1 MKIRSGCEG
10 GGKGAIM
17 QMDKSATV
25 SMHNDQTLFEPVKC
39 YDIAD
44 RRAVVSEN
52 ADVCYTL
59 TEKMGKGGNNVPV
72 VLESD
77 ARDNCLTPW
86 DVQSRR
92 IYGKDGTWPSLYA
105 GEGGGHGYV
114 AIEESD
120 VIPIADKA
128 TRYKGGGDTRN
139 EDGAGNGLGVG
150 EAGSPAYTLTAGD
163 RHCVA
168 YSLQGNMIG
177 RADKNGPQGSGVNEN
192 VSFTLNATDRHAVAY
207 SFDKAAYNQG
217 EHSSY
222 GIGLLE
228 ETAHTLTAGWQPPAV
243 AYGIQ
248 QNADGELRSSGTS
261 ATLSTNG
268 NASGRNS
275 PLVMQAKAI
284 AYDCRNHAVNEELSG
299 TLQAKENGGQSLN
312 YINPVAVPET
322 AGTLAAKMAKGTGG
336 PAGDECQNLVAEL
349 PEYKIRRLI
358 PLECGRLQGFPD
370 GWTEGLAL
378 PDPDEETVDRWEVI
392 FEEHRRLTGQ
402 PENRRRRSQIVK
414 WLKNPYSD
422 TALYRMWGNGIA
434 LPCAAFVM
442 KGIVQELIGG
452 EI

>member
-1 MKIRSGCEG
+1 MGTGGGNVPLALVPITMKIRSGCEG
-10 GGKGAIM
+10 VGKGAIM
-17 QMDKSATV
+17 QMDKSATI
-25 SMHNDQTLFEPVKC
+25 STHNDQTLFEPVKC

-72 VLESD
+72 IL
-77 ARDNCLTPW
+77 
-86 DVQSRR
+86 
-92 IYGKDGTWPSLYA
+92 
-105 GEGGGHGYV
+105 
-114 AIEESD
+114 ESD

-139 EDGAGNGLGVG
+139 EDGAGNGLGIG

-177 RADKNGPQGSGVNEN
+177 RDDKNGPQGNGVNEN

-248 QNADGELRSSGTS
+248 QNADGELRSSRTS

-322 AGTLAAKMAKGTGG
+322 AGTLAAKMTKGIGG

-378 PDPDEETVDRWEVI
+378 SDPDEGTVDRWEAI

-442 KGIVQELIGG
+442 KGIAQELIGG